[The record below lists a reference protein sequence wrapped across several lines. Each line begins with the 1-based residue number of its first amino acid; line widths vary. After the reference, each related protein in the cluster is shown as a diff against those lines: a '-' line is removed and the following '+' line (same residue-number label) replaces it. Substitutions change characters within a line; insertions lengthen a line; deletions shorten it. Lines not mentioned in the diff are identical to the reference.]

1 MFRRKRQY
9 RELAGWQ
16 CAAGRAIL
24 RLEAS
29 AFAPLAGTTK
39 NTILRFEG
47 GQFMPRVP
55 TVLEIDRALRE
66 RGVFPTFTREGDP
79 RGVVIGWQA
88 YGAAY
93 PGYEV
98 HHRTLEEIA
107 EHQRKFPPPLDAVRS
122 WNGVEPD
129 SDIDVHQSPR
139 AVPDHVSPQFPAAH
153 GNKIDALEAEQRRL
167 IAELARLRQEAGR
180 EDDDHEFDF

>member
-39 NTILRFEG
+39 NTILRFEA

-66 RGVFPTFTREGDP
+66 RGVYPTFTREGDP

-107 EHQRKFPPPLDAVRS
+107 EHQRKFPPPLDSVRS
-122 WNGVEPD
+122 WNGVEPVV
-129 SDIDVHQSPR
+129 DVASPR
-139 AVPDHVSPQFPAAH
+139 VPAAH
-153 GNKIDALEAEQRRL
+153 GDQIDALEAEQRRL